1 MFQGLR
7 ERNINKPF
15 QACNASK
22 KLNAYIGDI
31 AKGGQFL
38 QLGQAGR
45 QSKELHFMSSKR
57 GGMKWYF

>member
-45 QSKELHFMSSKR
+45 Q
-57 GGMKWYF
+57 

>member
-1 MFQGLR
+1 MSNTQVTKHRNSLFFNVLGLR
-7 ERNINKPF
+7 ERNINNKPF

-38 QLGQAGR
+38 QLIQAGR
-45 QSKELHFMSSKR
+45 Q
-57 GGMKWYF
+57 